1 MNTGVICNRYAT
13 ALLLLVRQTGRGEQT
28 YDQAMAMLAG
38 RIPDPLEDSLEKL
51 TALLIKNGR
60 TEYLKQILWTFTRE
74 YRRKERICQANLT
87 VARKSE
93 ALEEK
98 LKVMF
103 LGQGAEEVDFSTEVD
118 PGLIGGFVLEVGD
131 NVLDTSIKRQLALVR
146 HDLDEMN
153 KRLV

>member
-13 ALLLLVRQTGRGEQT
+13 ALLLLVEQTGRGKQV
-28 YDQAMAMLAG
+28 YDQAMSMLAG
-38 RIPDPLEDSLEKL
+38 RIPDPLEDSLERL

-60 TEYLKQILWTFTRE
+60 TEYLKQILWTFTRK

-87 VARKSE
+87 VARESK

-98 LKVMF
+98 LKTMF
-103 LGQGAEEVDFSTEVD
+103 LGYGAEEVDFSTKVD

-131 NVLDTSIKRQLALVR
+131 NVLDTSVKRQLALVR